1 MQSAVA
7 FIIFKRVKTTQ
18 RVFEAIRSAKPPKL
32 LVIADGPRLDRPGE
46 AESCAATRKI
56 IEQVDWDCEVL
67 TNYADHNMGCG
78 RRPASGID
86 WVFDQVEEAIFL
98 EDDCLPHPLFFEFC
112 DQLLEKY
119 RSDQRVMMVSGTNIL
134 QEWKSDIQ
142 SYHFSHYTT
151 VWGWAS
157 WRRAWQHYDFSM
169 KHWANPEAQQRVRG
183 VLGNDGLFLSR
194 KKAYDAVLNSGKI
207 DAWDFQW
214 SFARF
219 LNSGTSVVPAVN
231 LISNIGFDAEATHTV
246 SADDPRSQLET
257 FPLSFPLKAPIGL
270 APDQAYADLCY
281 RKVED
286 HRPVT
291 RMRRKISKLKK
302 SFLKQPVKP

>member
-1 MQSAVA
+1 MKTPIA
-7 FIIFKRVKTTQ
+7 FIIFNRPNPTQ
-18 RVFEAIRSAKPPKL
+18 KVFDIIRQVRPAKL
-32 LVIADGPRLDRPGE
+32 FVIADGPRADRPGE
-46 AESCAATRKI
+46 AESCAAARRV
-56 IEQVDWDCEVL
+56 IEQVDWDCEVFK
-67 TNYADHNMGCG
+67 NYADRNMGCG

-86 WVFDQVEEAIFL
+86 WVFKNVEDAIFL

-112 DQLLEKY
+112 DHLLEKY
-119 RSDQRVMMVSGTNIL
+119 RNDQRVMMVSGTNLL

-169 KHWANPEAQQRVRG
+169 KQWANPEAQQRVRD

-194 KKAYDAVLNSGKI
+194 KRAYDAVFKQGKI
-207 DAWDFQW
+207 DAWDHQW

-219 LNSGTSVVPAVN
+219 LNSGTSIVPAVN

-246 SADDPRSQLET
+246 SAEDPRSELET
-257 FPLSFPLKAPIGL
+257 FPLSFPLKAPVGL

-286 HRPVT
+286 HRLVT
-291 RMRRKISKLKK
+291 RAKRKLSKLQK
-302 SFLKQPVKP
+302 SFLEQPAKL